1 MNIDKDLLDNDMNLD
16 DDILYNFMDASSQL
30 MRDNG
35 LTPWRG
41 LQEKQSL
48 FIQVLIDGLSKL
60 EGIVADLIAYT
71 YINSF
76 VFTLIFIFNII
87 TTIMYYLFD
96 RTFHTCLPHF

>member
-1 MNIDKDLLDNDMNLD
+1 MILPFQMNIDKDLMESDMDLDNDD
-16 DDILYNFMDASSQL
+16 LYNFMDASSQL

-60 EGIVADLIAYT
+60 EGIVADLIA
-71 YINSF
+71 
-76 VFTLIFIFNII
+76 FTSII
-87 TTIMYYLFD
+87 LFED
-96 RTFHTCLPHF
+96 I